1 MVQSSPSASIQLKP
15 GTHIAKTVLM
25 PGDPLRA
32 KYVAEHYL
40 ENPVLFND
48 VRNMLG
54 YTGTFE
60 GKEVSVM
67 GSGMGMPSF
76 TLYAFESTCEPFMY
90 IYAYELFKFFGV
102 ETIIRIGSAGAIRDD
117 VHVRDLVIAMASSTN
132 STMATSYAL
141 PGVMAPTA
149 TWELLREAVKA
160 AEELGA
166 RTHVGTV
173 YSSDFFYNPDP
184 EVNVKARDTGHLAVE
199 MESAALYL
207 TAMAAGKKALAMFTI
222 SDHIF
227 TGEALSAEERQD
239 SFHEMML
246 VALRTAV
253 RADG

>member
-76 TLYAFESTCEPFMY
+76 TL
-90 IYAYELFKFFGV
+90 YAYELFKFFGV

-253 RADG
+253 

>member
-1 MVQSSPSASIQLKP
+1 MVQSSPSASIKLKE
-15 GTHIAKTVLM
+15 GTHIAKIVLM

-76 TLYAFESTCEPFMY
+76 TLYA
-90 IYAYELFKFFGV
+90 YELFNFFGV
-102 ETIIRIGSAGAIRDD
+102 EAIIRIGSAGAIQDD
-117 VHVRDLVIAMASSTN
+117 VHVRDVVIAMSASTN
-132 STMATSYAL
+132 SAMGQAYDL
-141 PGVMAPTA
+141 PGIVAPTA
-149 TWELLREAVKA
+149 TYGMLKEAVKA
-160 AEELGA
+160 AEEMGV
-166 RTHVGTV
+166 RSHVGSV
-173 YSSDFFYNPDP
+173 YTSDYFYHPDK
-184 EVNVKARDTGHLAVE
+184 EVNQKARNLGLLAVE
-199 MESAALYL
+199 MEAAGLYL
-207 TAMAAGKKALAMFTI
+207 TAMGCHKKALAIFTI

-239 SFHEMML
+239 SFHEMME
-246 VALRTAV
+246 VALKTAV
-253 RADG
+253 RADI